1 MPLWFFSLPSFVP
14 HTPAPAGIRVPTRR
28 RSAVS
33 PVNLPSAALGG
44 RVPVPSA
51 GSPGT
56 DGAAGDVKPVGVF
69 WASRCRRH

>member
-1 MPLWFFSLPSFVP
+1 MPLWFFSLPSLRLTLACRDP
-14 HTPAPAGIRVPTRR
+14 RDDAAPLRL
-28 RSAVS
+28 S
-33 PVNLPSAALGG
+33 PVNLPSAAHRG

-69 WASRCRRH
+69 WAARCQRH